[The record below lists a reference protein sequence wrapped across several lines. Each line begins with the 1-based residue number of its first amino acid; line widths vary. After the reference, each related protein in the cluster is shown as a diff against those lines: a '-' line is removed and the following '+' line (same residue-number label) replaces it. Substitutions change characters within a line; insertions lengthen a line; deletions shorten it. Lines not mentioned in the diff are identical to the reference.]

1 MVLTGL
7 LFHALQVNQY
17 LQVDGHPSWFALG
30 DITSLSD
37 YRLGRLAGDQG
48 KHVAAN
54 IKTLA
59 KHNNGAATTLKAW
72 KKHNGLELICVSLG
86 RNNGAMDVWGWG
98 FAGWIPKMLKSRDL
112 LLGMTRSNM
121 GLPK

>member
-1 MVLTGL
+1 MNQ
-7 LFHALQVNQY
+7 HLQVE
-17 LQVDGHPSWFALG
+17 GHTNWFALG

-37 YRLGRLAGDQG
+37 YRLGRLAADQG
-48 KHVAAN
+48 KLVAAN

-59 KHNNGAATTLKAW
+59 SNSSATLKTW

-98 FAGWIPKMLKSRDL
+98 FAGFIPRFLKSRDL
-112 LLGMTRSNM
+112 LLGMSRKSM
-121 GLPK
+121 GLVG

>member
-1 MVLTGL
+1 M
-7 LFHALQVNQY
+7 QVNQH
-17 LQVDGHPSWFALG
+17 LQVDGHSNWFALG

-37 YRLGRLAGDQG
+37 YRLGRLAADQG
-48 KHVAAN
+48 KLVAAN
-54 IKTLA
+54 IKSMA
-59 KHNNGAATTLKAW
+59 SASNGSVRLKAW

-121 GLPK
+121 GLAK